1 MVNELWLSTD
11 ESKKLLKKI
20 KLYQSFD
27 NNNSDLISIIHDIN
41 NVEIEKLKSRNIPII
56 KI

>member
-1 MVNELWLSTD
+1 MSQKT
-11 ESKKLLKKI
+11 SKKI

-41 NVEIEKLKSRNIPII
+41 NVEIEKLKSVIFQ
-56 KI
+56 